1 MPRDFVVRNIISKI
15 DTSPLTDQTQ
25 FSREELQACGY
36 GDFFQGSEAQLPT
49 GPLLMMD
56 RIVGIKPHSGL
67 FKKGQ
72 IIAEYSINPDCWF
85 FEHHFVN
92 DPLMPG
98 SLMLEGMWQT
108 LGFYLGWSGYPGK
121 VRALGVGDLRLKS
134 EVKPDAGA
142 IQYKVNIRRIVARQ
156 TTLAIAQGSIYQ
168 GDTEIACAKDL
179 RVGLFQG

>member
-1 MPRDFVVRNIISKI
+1 MKFETSKLL
-15 DTSPLTDQTQ
+15 SPLTEQTQ
-25 FSREELQACGY
+25 FNRDELASCGID
-36 GDFFQGSEAQLPT
+36 GLFKSTDAQLPT

-56 RIVGIKPHSGL
+56 RIVDIKPHEGL

-72 IIAEYSINPDCWF
+72 IIAEYVISPECWF
-85 FEHHFVN
+85 FEHHFLD

-121 VRALGVGDLRLKS
+121 IRALGVGDVRFKN
-134 EVKPDAGA
+134 EVCPDAGS
-142 IQYKVNIRRIVARQ
+142 IQYKISIRRIVARK
-156 TTLAIAQGSIYQ
+156 TVLAIAHGSIYQ
-168 GDTEIACAKDL
+168 GDLEIATAKDL